1 MTPLNQLGASISD
14 IEVFAAD
21 LDLQQAAAIY
31 REHGC
36 LVVRSL
42 MNAYVDA
49 MYNDITRSVDIAINQ
64 LDQAEKAP
72 DGWRTPNGSLF
83 IPAPE
88 GYERDKQVYVVGI
101 DYYTSGA
108 FLQAALDATTLDI
121 VEAIL
126 GPNIELFGQG
136 QSLVKEPVGGFP
148 KILHQDSAYFE
159 HKYEGPVAILNYVV
173 DTDVQ
178 RGALHVVPGSHRIGQ
193 LQHIDTFSHLGLDE
207 DEWPWEAAIP
217 VEGQAGDAIFF
228 HVRTVHGSKPNY
240 GDEPRPVFIIRYRD
254 PEDYTIVRATRTE
267 VRAEAEKQAAEA
279 TRADDQRGLMV
290 RGFRHTDSKS
300 VVQRS
305 APPA

>member
-1 MTPLNQLGASISD
+1 MTSTNQLGASISD

-31 REHGC
+31 LEHGC
-36 LVVRSL
+36 LVVRGL
-42 MNAYVDA
+42 MNAYIDA
-49 MYNDITRSVDIAINQ
+49 MYNDIMRSVDIAINQ
-64 LDQAEKAP
+64 LDQAEEAP
-72 DGWRTPNGSLF
+72 DGWRTP
-83 IPAPE
+83 
-88 GYERDKQVYVVGI
+88 KQVYVVGI

-108 FLQAALDATTLDI
+108 FLQAALDATALDI

-136 QSLVKEPVGGFP
+136 QSLMKEPVGGFP

-178 RGALHVVPGSHRIGQ
+178 RGALHVVPGSHRTGQ

-228 HVRTVHGSKPNY
+228 HVRTVHGSKPSRKCRYPFRIAN
-240 GDEPRPVFIIRYRD
+240 PRFACADRLRERGRSDVSRSGERD
-254 PEDYTIVRATRTE
+254 GCPREGRPRDATAILKVGE
-267 VRAEAEKQAAEA
+267 VRQNMGWEKAYVCPE
-279 TRADDQRGLMV
+279 THFHV
-290 RGFRHTDSKS
+290 RNRNGN
-300 VVQRS
+300 
-305 APPA
+305 P